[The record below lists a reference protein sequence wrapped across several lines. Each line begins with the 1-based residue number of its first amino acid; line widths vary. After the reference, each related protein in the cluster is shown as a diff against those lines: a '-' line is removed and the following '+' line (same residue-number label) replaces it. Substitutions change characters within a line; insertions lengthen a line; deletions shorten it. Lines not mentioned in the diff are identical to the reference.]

1 MALFPPFLFLRINL
15 IPRVT
20 EASLKQSQK
29 INLIPRVTETSLKQ
43 SQMETMK
50 SPREGKIS
58 LPVLGK
64 MSIKE
69 KITQ

>member
-1 MALFPPFLFLRINL
+1 MALFQPFLFLRINL

-20 EASLKQSQK
+20 E
-29 INLIPRVTETSLKQ
+29 ISLKQ
-43 SQMETMK
+43 SQMETMQ

-69 KITQ
+69 KK